1 MTARMGATV
10 RAAAT
15 ALAGLVLAHNLIFLA
30 GYGARFGQALA
41 HTGHNDAWT
50 LAVIVSL
57 TLGSAILAAALWR
70 VRGLRREALNA
81 GANRLPTEPDAHA
94 FLRRWLGWWIALALT
109 IAVLFVVQE
118 NMELARIDRP
128 MPGIGILAS
137 AAYPHSIAIIAAVAL
152 VVSLVAALLG
162 WKIEI
167 LMARLRAL
175 TSTSPRTAVSAI
187 PPDDMIERRRGS
199 ILGRRLAGRAPPLE
213 FAP

>member
-1 MTARMGATV
+1 MTGRVGGVV
-10 RAAAT
+10 RAAVT
-15 ALAGLVLAHNLIFLA
+15 ALAGLVLAHNLIFLV
-30 GYGARFGQALA
+30 GYGARFGPALA

-81 GANRLPTEPDAHA
+81 GANRLPTEPDARA

-118 NMELARIDRP
+118 NLELARIDRP
-128 MPGIGILAS
+128 MPGIGLLVS
-137 AAYPHSIAIIAAVAL
+137 VAYPHAIAIIAAVAL
-152 VVSLVAALLG
+152 AVSLVAALLG

-167 LMARLRAL
+167 LMARLRAMTP
-175 TSTSPRTAVSAI
+175 TSSLTAVSAL
-187 PPDDMIERRRGS
+187 PPHDPIERRRGS
-199 ILGRRLAGRAPPLE
+199 ILGRRLAGRAPPYG